1 MLRRH
6 LLVIAALAALAAAL
20 PSTAQQRSV
29 LVATVD
35 GPINPVVAEY
45 IAGSIDKAESDP
57 SVEALVIRMDTP
69 GGLDTSMR
77 QIIKKMQGAAVP
89 VIVYVAPSG
98 SRAASAG
105 AFITIAA
112 DIAAMAPGTNI
123 GAASPVSM
131 GGGGMDKTMQK
142 KVMNDAAAYIR
153 SIAEAH
159 GRNAD
164 LAEDFVRKGAS
175 VSETEALE
183 KNVVDLLADD
193 LPALLAAVDGR
204 TVKTVAGEKTLATA
218 DVRVERKEM
227 TWRQRVFNALA
238 NPNVAYILMM
248 LGFYGLFFEL
258 SNPGAIFPGV
268 IGAICL
274 ILAFYSL
281 QTLPINFAGAL
292 LILLSIVLF
301 MLEIWVTSFGIL
313 TIGGITALVIGSLML
328 IEAPEDYMR
337 ISLSVIIPTALLTA
351 GFFTVL
357 LGSAARA
364 QFRKVATGWDA
375 MVGLSGMA
383 ETEIKPGKPGRIML
397 EGELWKA
404 VSETGTIKPGDRV
417 EVVSA
422 SGLTV
427 TVKPAAQASEEG

>member
-1 MLRRH
+1 MFKRH
-6 LLVIAALAALAAAL
+6 LLALAATAALAAAL

-45 IAGSIDKAESDP
+45 ITGSIKRAEVDP
-57 SVEALVIRMDTP
+57 SVEALVIQMDTP

-77 QIIKKMQGAAVP
+77 QIIKEMQGASVP
-89 VIVYVAPSG
+89 VIVHVAPSG

-183 KNVVDLLADD
+183 KKIVDLLADD
-193 LPALLAAVDGR
+193 LPALLKAVDGR
-204 TVKTVAGEKTLATA
+204 VVKTTVGEKKLATA
-218 DVRVERKEM
+218 DIRVERKEM

-337 ISLSVIIPTALLTA
+337 VSLSVIIPTAVITA
-351 GFFTVL
+351 GFFTAL
-357 LGSAARA
+357 IGSAARA
-364 QFRKVATGWDA
+364 QFRKVTTGRDA
-375 MVGLSGMA
+375 MVGLFGEA
-383 ETEIKPGKPGRIML
+383 ETEITPRKPGRIIL
-397 EGELWKA
+397 GGELWRA
-404 VSETGTIKPGDRV
+404 VSEAETIKPGDRV
-417 EVVSA
+417 VVA
-422 SGLTV
+422 GVSGLTL